1 MVKAAFV
8 NRPGL
13 VRVEPPVRALVA
25 LSILGVLLA
34 SPLARAQAPAGSPP
48 PSGPPPAITPEHQA
62 QVRAQLEQESRAA
75 QGPGI
80 YAQEARDVDA
90 ARYQAWVAR
99 GKAAKRGPFRLG
111 DRLSGVDTGG
121 YFAAYGGRD
130 GLFAIG
136 SRVAGRVGLWRWLE
150 LEGRAYVAS
159 EVFQGFHFV
168 TTAAV
173 LSMRAEVAVSG
184 SSTLYATLGAGAE
197 APLTGGARTPDG
209 ALLVPL
215 SLGVSACIVNLG
227 DAGCGGI
234 MVESTFGIR
243 VPFGGAD
250 EMRIVRGYVA
260 FNFGPALVF

>member
-1 MVKAAFV
+1 MRSLAALPALCV
-8 NRPGL
+8 
-13 VRVEPPVRALVA
+13 LVA
-25 LSILGVLLA
+25 A
-34 SPLARAQAPAGSPP
+34 PLARAQAPVGGPP

-75 QGPGI
+75 QERDI

-99 GKAAKRGPFRLG
+99 GQAAKRGPFHLG
-111 DRLSGVDTGG
+111 ERLSGFDTAG

-136 SRVAGRVGLWRWLE
+136 SRVAGRVGLWRWLA
-150 LEGRAYVAS
+150 LEGRAQVAS

-173 LSMRAEVAVSG
+173 LSMRAEASVSG
-184 SSTLYATLGAGAE
+184 SSTVYATLGAGAE
-197 APLTGGARTPDG
+197 APLTGGARTPDA
-209 ALLVPL
+209 ALLLPL
-215 SLGVSACIVNLG
+215 SLGVSFCVVNLG
-227 DAGCGGI
+227 DAGCGGVVI
-234 MVESTFGIR
+234 ESTFGVR

-260 FNFGPALVF
+260 FNFGPSLVF